1 MNIYTPDRAVVA
13 VYANHED
20 AETAVKALQH
30 AGLDMKHMS
39 IVAKDF
45 QTEEAVV
52 GFYNTGD
59 RMQFWGG
66 RGAVWGGLWGMLF
79 GGAFLFL
86 PAVGPLIV
94 MGPLVGWL
102 AGTLEGALLGGA
114 AGALGA
120 ALVSVGL
127 PKDSVVEYE
136 AAVRAGKFL
145 VLASGPTDEIE
156 RARVVLHSAG
166 VARLGMHDDLISARS
181 RARVLALLSDEENA
195 RVSTAEGTAWLSIGE
210 EYLDL
215 TQLARGVQRAN
226 GAAVSTGSVLPR
238 SAVGDLT
245 WTRILNELAVPVS
258 PPNLVISM

>member
-1 MNIYTPDRAVVA
+1 MNIHTLNQALVA
-13 VYANHED
+13 VYSSHEG
-20 AETAVKALQH
+20 AETAVKALQR

-86 PAVGPLIV
+86 PAIGPVIA
-94 MGPLVGWL
+94 MGPIVGWL
-102 AGTLEGALLGGA
+102 AGTLEGALVGGA

-120 ALVSVGL
+120 ALVSIGL
-127 PKDSVVEYE
+127 PEDSVVAYE
-136 AAVRAGKFL
+136 AEVRAGKFL
-145 VLASGPTDEIE
+145 VLASGPTAEIE
-156 RARVVLHSAG
+156 RARVVLNSAG
-166 VARLGMHDDLISARS
+166 ATRLGLHDGLIGA
-181 RARVLALLSDEENA
+181 RARTRILSLLSDEENA
-195 RVSTAEGTAWLSIGE
+195 RVSVAEGTQWLSVGE

-215 TQLARGVQRAN
+215 MQLARGVQRSS
-226 GAAVSTGSVLPR
+226 GDGGSMGKVLPR
-238 SAVGDLT
+238 SSVHEVT
-245 WTRILNELAVPVS
+245 WKRILNELAVPVAS
-258 PPNLVISM
+258 PDLIISM